1 MILKDVSDASTDY
14 GNLITNHGKINLNM
28 IKQFEVS
35 YIRKESM
42 ATQDKNMLYP
52 FLMNS
57 LSKVGKTKFSVQN
70 SQYKVNG
77 LPSGKI
83 FLKFVI
89 R

>member
-1 MILKDVSDASTDY
+1 MIPKDILDASMNFF
-14 GNLITNHGKINLNM
+14 NLLTNHDEINFNMITN
-28 IKQFEVS
+28 FEET
-35 YIRKESM
+35 YIRNKSRAE
-42 ATQDKNMLYP
+42 QDKNMLYP